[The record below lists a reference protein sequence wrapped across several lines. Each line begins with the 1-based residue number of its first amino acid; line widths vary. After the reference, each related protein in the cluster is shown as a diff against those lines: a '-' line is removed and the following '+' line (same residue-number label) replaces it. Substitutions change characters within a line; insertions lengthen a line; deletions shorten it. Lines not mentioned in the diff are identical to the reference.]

1 MMAAN
6 LAQLKQ
12 TLNVSM
18 LKSGISTQAAQ
29 ATVMLED
36 FTRAQ
41 QSVQVSSHPT
51 LGHHL
56 DIKV

>member
-41 QSVQVSSHPT
+41 QSVQASHPT